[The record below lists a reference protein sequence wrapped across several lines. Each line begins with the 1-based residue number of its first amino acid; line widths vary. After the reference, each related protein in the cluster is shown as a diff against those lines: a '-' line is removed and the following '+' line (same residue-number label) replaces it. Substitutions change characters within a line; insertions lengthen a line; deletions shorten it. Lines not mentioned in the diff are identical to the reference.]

1 MGNKQQSKQG
11 TYSVF
16 EDMESLET
24 DEIIGLDALDDLE
37 PRAPQFSIE
46 EWTSML
52 EQTEPMSLSQ
62 DDCTLL
68 LEAIEREPRSIEA
81 LKNAFKKSK

>member
-24 DEIIGLDALDDLE
+24 DEKIGIDVLGDLE

-46 EWTSML
+46 SGL
-52 EQTEPMSLSQ
+52 R
-62 DDCTLL
+62 C
-68 LEAIEREPRSIEA
+68 
-81 LKNAFKKSK
+81 